1 MQSKY
6 EKRWGQDRLLEGMHS
21 VRHTSKT
28 CYSFLAVLNLDLIL
42 MGFQGGLHT
51 WESISYLHPGT
62 QVYQAGEKSWHILP
76 YFSLLF
82 LGGRSPWLS
91 NFAGLGKEEMK

>member
-1 MQSKY
+1 MGARLAIGGDAQCPSH
-6 EKRWGQDRLLEGMHS
+6 EQDLLFFS
-21 VRHTSKT
+21 S
-28 CYSFLAVLNLDLIL
+28 CADL
-42 MGFQGGLHT
+42 GPYTDGVPGGLHT